1 MSIFETHEEL
11 ETLLRRFLR
20 QPQAKSARLV
30 VFPEL
35 MGLMLAPPLISGL
48 KLGFIKQAGRGRH
61 PSAGAV
67 TRGVGR
73 VADATAGVLG
83 GGMRGSLGRLLS
95 KNSDALRD
103 RYLETFGG
111 LARETGAVIVAGS
124 IYLPDEITGTIRH
137 RAYVFDV
144 DGSAIG
150 FQDKFNLTPTEQ
162 EFAVPGTHLSA
173 IDTRYG
179 RLGIMIGRDALFPEF
194 ARLLAVN
201 GADLVI
207 GIAANP
213 GAAPASVFRSA
224 LSLRAEENQVYSAA
238 CFMLGPNF
246 LDRHNRED
254 YFGQSSL
261 FCPISLSTRGDGV
274 LAKAGSNRTE
284 GIVVADLDAVAL
296 DTLRAS
302 SRFRP
307 RREMNLG
314 DIGPALADF
323 YQQGQTIEGAIEARA
338 MGLPEL
344 EPEPLP
350 HEPPSPMIVPAP
362 GPEETEALEAEAPE
376 LDVPE
381 PELRL
386 AEAPELDVP
395 EPELLETEPPEPEL
409 REPEAPEP
417 EPQELEPQEPE
428 ATALSYSVPEAMAIS
443 SQSTTEDGE

>member
-1 MSIFETHEEL
+1 MENVVIGCVQPRMSILETHEEL

-35 MGLMLAPPLISGL
+35 MGVMLAPPLISGL

-61 PSAGAV
+61 PAAGAV

-83 GGMRGSLGRLLS
+83 GGMRGSLGRLLA
-95 KNSDALRD
+95 KNGDALHD
-103 RYLETFGG
+103 IYLETFGG

-124 IYLPDEITGTIRH
+124 IYLPDEDTGTIRN

-150 FQDKFNLTPTEQ
+150 FQDKFNLTPSEQ
-162 EFAVPGTHLSA
+162 ELAVPGTRLNA

-179 RLGIMIGRDALFPEF
+179 RLGILIGRDALFPEF
-194 ARLLAVN
+194 ARLLAIE

-207 GIAANP
+207 GMAASP

-224 LSLRAEENQVYSAA
+224 LALRAEENQVYSAA

-254 YFGQSSL
+254 YYGQSSL
-261 FCPISLSTRGDGV
+261 FCPISLSPRGDGV

-307 RREMNLG
+307 RQEMNLG
-314 DIGPALADF
+314 DLGPALAEF
-323 YQQGQTIEGAIEARA
+323 YRQGQTIGGAIEARA
-338 MGLPEL
+338 VGLL
-344 EPEPLP
+344 EIGPEPLP
-350 HEPPSPMIVPAP
+350 YEPPSPMIVPAP
-362 GPEETEALEAEAPE
+362 EAE
-376 LDVPE
+376 E
-381 PELRL
+381 P
-386 AEAPELDVP
+386 
-395 EPELLETEPPEPEL
+395 EPPELEL
-409 REPEAPEP
+409 PEP
-417 EPQELEPQEPE
+417 EPAVPEPAEPEPAELE
-428 ATALSYSVPEAMAIS
+428 AGALPFSVPEAMAIS
-443 SQSTTEDGE
+443 SDPITEDGE

>member
-1 MSIFETHEEL
+1 MEERQMENVVIGCVQPRMSILERHEEL

-35 MGLMLAPPLISGL
+35 MGVMLAPPLISGL

-61 PSAGAV
+61 PAAGAV

-83 GGMRGSLGRLLS
+83 GGMRGSLGRLLA
-95 KNSDALRD
+95 KNGDALHD
-103 RYLETFGG
+103 TYLETFGG

-124 IYLPDEITGTIRH
+124 IYLPDEDTGTIRN

-144 DGSAIG
+144 DGSTIG
-150 FQDKFNLTPTEQ
+150 FQDKFNLTPSEQ
-162 EFAVPGTHLSA
+162 ELAVPGTRLNA

-179 RLGIMIGRDALFPEF
+179 RLGILIGRDALFPEF
-194 ARLLAVN
+194 ARLLAVE

-207 GIAANP
+207 GMAASP

-224 LSLRAEENQVYSAA
+224 LALRAEENQVYSAA

-246 LDRHNRED
+246 LDRQNRED
-254 YFGQSSL
+254 YYGQSSL

-307 RREMNLG
+307 RKEMNLG
-314 DIGPALADF
+314 DLGPALADF
-323 YQQGQTIEGAIEARA
+323 YRQGQTIEGAIEARTA
-338 MGLPEL
+338 GMLEI

-350 HEPPSPMIVPAP
+350 YEPPSPMIVPAP
-362 GPEETEALEAEAPE
+362 EPEE
-376 LDVPE
+376 PE
-381 PELRL
+381 PP
-386 AEAPELDVP
+386 A
-395 EPELLETEPPEPEL
+395 TEPPELEL
-409 REPEAPEP
+409 PEP
-417 EPQELEPQEPE
+417 EQQEQEPE
-428 ATALSYSVPEAMAIS
+428 ADALPFSVPEAMAIS
-443 SQSTTEDGE
+443 SESITEDGE

>member
-1 MSIFETHEEL
+1 MENVVIGCVQPRMSILETHEEL

-35 MGLMLAPPLISGL
+35 MGVMLAPPLISGL

-67 TRGVGR
+67 SRGVGR

-83 GGMRGSLGRLLS
+83 GGMRGSLGRLLA

-103 RYLETFGG
+103 RYLETFGD

-124 IYLPDEITGTIRH
+124 IYLPDEDTGTIRH

-150 FQDKFNLTPTEQ
+150 FQDKFNLTPSEQ
-162 EFAVPGTHLSA
+162 ELAIPGTRLNA
-173 IDTRYG
+173 INTRYG
-179 RLGIMIGRDALFPEF
+179 RLGILIGRDALFPEF
-194 ARLLAVN
+194 ARLLAVE

-207 GIAANP
+207 GMAASP

-224 LSLRAEENQVYSAA
+224 LALRAEENQVYSAA

-254 YFGQSSL
+254 YYGQSSL

-307 RREMNLG
+307 RQEMNLG
-314 DIGPALADF
+314 DLGPALADF
-323 YQQGQTIEGAIEARA
+323 YRQGQTIEGAIEARA
-338 MGLPEL
+338 AGLLEL
-344 EPEPLP
+344 EPEPVPLP
-350 HEPPSPMIVPAP
+350 YEPPSPMIVPAP
-362 GPEETEALEAEAPE
+362 EPEEPEPPGLELPE
-376 LDVPE
+376 LK
-381 PELRL
+381 
-386 AEAPELDVP
+386 
-395 EPELLETEPPEPEL
+395 PPEPEL
-409 REPEAPEP
+409 P
-417 EPQELEPQEPE
+417 EPQELEPKEPE
-428 ATALSYSVPEAMAIS
+428 AAALPYSVPEAMAIS